1 MEELQVPVV
10 PGMPMDP
17 QLQTVPQVG
26 QEDPT
31 VTTTMLMVA
40 AKLVL
45 MAKTMQEPLVELKEI
60 RVPEELMLQ
69 TLPRIEAETCQLP
82 KQPSRPLRIR
92 IRMPIGQLATTLL
105 ANRLVK
111 VLSEKLGWEP
121 I

>member
-1 MEELQVPVV
+1 MEELQVAVV

-17 QLQTVPQVG
+17 LLQTVPLVG
-26 QEDPT
+26 QADRT
-31 VTTTMLMVA
+31 VPMTMLMVA

-45 MAKTMQEPLVELKEI
+45 MAKTMQEPLVELKQI
-60 RVPEELMLQ
+60 RVPEELMQQ
-69 TLPRIEAETCQLP
+69 TLPRIEAEISQPP
-82 KQPSRPLRIR
+82 KQPSRPLRTQ

-111 VLSEKLGWEP
+111 VHSEKLGSEP

>member
-1 MEELQVPVV
+1 MAVV

-17 QLQTVPQVG
+17 LLQTVPQVD
-26 QEDPT
+26 QADRT

-45 MAKTMQEPLVELKEI
+45 MARTMQEPLVQLKEI
-60 RVPEELMLQ
+60 RVPEELMQQ
-69 TLPRIEAETCQLP
+69 TLPRIEAEISQLP
-82 KQPSRPLRIR
+82 RQPSRPLRTQ

-105 ANRLVK
+105 VSIYIYPTVCRKSSL
-111 VLSEKLGWEP
+111 